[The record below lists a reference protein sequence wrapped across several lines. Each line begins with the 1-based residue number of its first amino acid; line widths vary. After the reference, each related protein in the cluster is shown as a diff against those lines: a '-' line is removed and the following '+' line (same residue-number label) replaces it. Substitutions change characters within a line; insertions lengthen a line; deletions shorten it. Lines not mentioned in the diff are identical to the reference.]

1 MNLSIK
7 RGEDR
12 LCLDRN
18 IFEAKGLAK
27 AIVKREH
34 NFGRGY
40 IQSKSGM
47 RRAKGVQTSF
57 YY

>member
-1 MNLSIK
+1 VNLSK
-7 RGEDR
+7 KSGEDR
-12 LCLDRN
+12 LCSDGN
-18 IFEAKGLAK
+18 ILEAKGLAK

-47 RRAKGVQTSF
+47 RSAKGVQTSF
-57 YY
+57 Y

>member
-1 MNLSIK
+1 MKS
-7 RGEDR
+7 GEDR
-12 LCLDRN
+12 LCSDGN
-18 IFEAKGLAK
+18 ILEAKGLAK

-47 RRAKGVQTSF
+47 RSAKGVQTSF
-57 YY
+57 Y